1 MPLMTN
7 HQQYTDDY
15 EYGRSSG
22 HYDAAVRA
30 GVRAAKADDPAVKKA
45 LFALCDELTA
55 KAERITAN
63 VRADD
68 EVLS

>member
-1 MPLMTN
+1 MHLEATE
-7 HQQYTDDY
+7 QYTADDY

-22 HYDAAVRA
+22 HYEAAIRA
-30 GVRAAKADDPAVKKA
+30 GVMAVEADDPAVKAA
-45 LFALCDELTA
+45 LYALCDELTA
-55 KAERITAN
+55 KAERITGD

>member
-7 HQQYTDDY
+7 TQQYTDDY

-22 HYDAAVRA
+22 CYEAAIRA
-30 GVRAAKADDPAVKKA
+30 GFRAAQADDPAVKEA
-45 LFALCDELTA
+45 LYALCDELNA
-55 KAERITAN
+55 RAERITAD

-68 EVLS
+68 EVLA